1 MEPLTATLI
10 ATLILT
16 KAFEKTGE
24 KLGEAA
30 LAQGGKLLAVLRRK
44 SPDTAV
50 AIEKVAQQPDL
61 AEQEPENFGTAT
73 LVGQVEAATADPEVK
88 QAVDELAEA
97 ARSQPA
103 TIQNMT
109 KLAEKIGIVNQ
120 GGTQTFSG
128 NTFNF

>member
-30 LAQGGKLLAVLRRK
+30 LAQGGKLLTVLRRK

-50 AIEKVAQQPDL
+50 AIEKVAQQPQL

-103 TIQNMT
+103 TIQNN
-109 KLAEKIGIVNQ
+109 KLIEEIV
-120 GGTQTFSG
+120 
-128 NTFNF
+128 

>member
-24 KLGEAA
+24 RLGEAA

-44 SPDTAV
+44 SPDIAL
-50 AIEKVAQQPDL
+50 AIEKVAQQPEL

-88 QAVDELAEA
+88 QAVEALAEA
-97 ARSQPA
+97 ARSQPG
-103 TIQNMT
+103 TVMNLT
-109 KLAEKIGIVNQ
+109 KVAEKSGIIIQ
-120 GGTQTFSG
+120 GGNNPISI
-128 NTFNF
+128 NELNV